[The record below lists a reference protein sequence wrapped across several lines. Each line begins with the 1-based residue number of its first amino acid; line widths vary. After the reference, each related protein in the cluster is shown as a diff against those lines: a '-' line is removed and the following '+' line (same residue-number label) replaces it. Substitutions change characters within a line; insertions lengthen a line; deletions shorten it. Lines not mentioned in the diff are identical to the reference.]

1 VETPVNN
8 HQEETTPTWLNAIL
22 LLLWLIAATAAFL
35 PFALDTSPWNAV
47 TLHVPGNQ
55 GNWWHFLAGA
65 PFFLAFPMIWLRL
78 RALFAT
84 QPSTPTE
91 RRLIGTASTLSIIG
105 TILVETPFLLHLAG
119 TSAWQRLTVLSL
131 GFGIMLASSITL
143 WVRRR
148 HIPPTRSTLIALD
161 TAYLANAALCLVVY
175 SAAPGPLHSHS
186 GWLIT
191 SILIWP
197 ITIDLITLFLQ
208 TPHSQPPQI
217 PQQP

>member
-1 VETPVNN
+1 MNTHP
-8 HQEETTPTWLNAIL
+8 QEQNTPTLLNATM
-22 LLLWLIAATAAFL
+22 LLLWLIAAAVAFL
-35 PFALDTSPWNAV
+35 PFALNTSPWNAI

-84 QPSTPTE
+84 QPSTPLE
-91 RRLIGTASTLSIIG
+91 RRLIGIASTLSILG
-105 TILVETPFLLHLAG
+105 TILVELPFLLHLAG

-131 GFGIMLASSITL
+131 GFGVMLASSVTL

-148 HIPPTRSTLIALD
+148 HIPPTRSILIALN
-161 TAYLANAALCLVVY
+161 TAYLANATLCLVVY
-175 SAAPGPLHSHS
+175 NAAPGPLHTRS

-197 ITIDLITLFLQ
+197 ITLDLITLFIQ
-208 TPHSQPPQI
+208 TPHSHPPQI